1 MTSSLKSVPKV
12 MYRSFQ
18 ETRQRA
24 GDRIPLHPLD
34 LERSESK
41 SSVANSDGDSVVSGS
56 ASVTSSGDLK
66 VNSRS
71 KKRLTKREATYLLE
85 ESEKHGKHA
94 YEKLEDVTEIELNAG
109 DEIKTKREMV
119 EIVLD
124 DHGAVGGGDGD
135 FEELVFTSKTR
146 LGQIE
151 SREKM
156 LVGRK
161 GNLSES
167 LSHPSFFSLVENLFP
182 FHRYRHRLR
191 ENVSFIP

>member
-109 DEIKTKREMV
+109 GEIMKTKRGMV

-124 DHGAVGGGDGD
+124 RDDGD
-135 FEELVFTSKTR
+135 FEELVFNLEDQARSDRKQ
-146 LGQIE
+146 GE
-151 SREKM
+151 M

-182 FHRYRHRLR
+182 FHRHRHRLR
-191 ENVSFIP
+191 ENVLFLP

>member
-124 DHGAVGGGDGD
+124 DHGAIGGGDGD
-135 FEELVFTSKTR
+135 FEELVFNLEDQARSDRKQ
-146 LGQIE
+146 GE
-151 SREKM
+151 M

-167 LSHPSFFSLVENLFP
+167 ESSVFF
-182 FHRYRHRLR
+182 
-191 ENVSFIP
+191 